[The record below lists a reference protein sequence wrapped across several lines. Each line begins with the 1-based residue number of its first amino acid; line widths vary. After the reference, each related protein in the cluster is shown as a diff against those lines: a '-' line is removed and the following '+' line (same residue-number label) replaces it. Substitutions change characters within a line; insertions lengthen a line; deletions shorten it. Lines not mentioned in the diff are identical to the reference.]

1 MKWKLLFLILCCLVS
16 VRATAQT
23 PATPLVQGTM
33 DESKLVTLHG
43 TVSPLVRTGV
53 DLGAVSN
60 SFAAERLILL
70 LNRPP
75 EREAALQQFLQNAHT
90 RGSASYHKWLTP
102 AQFGAQFGPA
112 DSDMQTATGWLGSH
126 GFQVVKT
133 SQSRQFI
140 EFSGTAGQLHE
151 AFHTTIHQYRIA
163 GETHYANARE
173 VAIPAALAP
182 LVRGLAPLND
192 FRAKPYVKVAGT
204 ATYSRSTGKAVPQ
217 WTVPNN
223 YGTANP
229 YSYPVTPKDFATQYD
244 LTPLYQAG
252 TNGTGETIGIINESN
267 IDLSLVQDYQ
277 NLFGVAGSPPQVVI
291 DGDDPGDLPDVD
303 VEAYLDVELSGAVAP
318 KATVDLYI
326 SSGGDLVDP
335 LELAALRAVEDNQA
349 AVLSVSFGNCEY
361 TLGSAGNQFWSALWE
376 QAAAQGQTVLVS
388 AGDTGPECELNDSL
402 SMSGIASTPWN
413 VAMGGTDF
421 YYSDYASGGA
431 SMLTLWNTTNDAN
444 LGSLKA
450 PLREQPWG
458 DPFGLNV
465 IPNSIERNE
474 FDAGGGGA
482 SNCIA
487 VDSTTGACSGG
498 YAKPSWQSGPGVP
511 ADKVRD
517 LPDLSLFASNGANL
531 SAYAICSYEGEC
543 APGSGDNAGV
553 DLVGGTSASAPAMA
567 GIIALI
573 DQKYGRQGQAN
584 FTFYPLAQQ
593 KPTAFHDITVGN
605 NSEIC
610 GPTLGPDCALQPNG
624 YDGTPQYPAGPGYD
638 QASGLGSVDAAAMVN
653 DWNSIAFQPTAT
665 TLHLSTSSVTHG
677 TPVTI
682 TTSVAAS
689 SGSGTPTGD
698 VAILTNSTLPASA
711 SQTFLSLTNGAGSGS
726 VNYLPGGEYQV
737 TGRYGGDGMFA
748 SSTSSPETLTVTPE
762 NSDINFLVTSGPT
775 AIATGGT
782 IQYNAPLVL
791 SVQPIGVSAAAGKTD
806 GNATGSAKFTIDSM
820 TATVALNGAG
830 MANWTPPALA
840 IGTHTASAN
849 YPGDA
854 SFNASS
860 AMPITFSVSKGN
872 TALNMNII
880 AAQSIIAPVYNIVPG
895 GSLTLVAQVGPGN
908 GILTGVPS
916 PPDTVAPTGTV
927 TVCLVTNPRFDVACP
942 TPTYSQTAALVSTS
956 GAYSLYSSATVT
968 FTNLAAGYYVP
979 GFMYNGDTNWQA
991 GGLVYLTTIAVAPF
1005 SPMAASTTTLSI
1017 SPASISGT
1025 QGARFTTTVAGA
1037 VGATVAPTGTVSY
1050 YDNGNFLVYDFI
1062 TPASTGAT
1070 SSATFSLNAASFW
1083 NSGANQ
1089 ITAIYSGDAHY
1100 APSTSNVA
1108 NVTAIQTQ
1116 VGNFALAPQLSQV
1129 TVQAGSSGSV
1139 GINLSPIYGFSG
1151 AVALTCMPSSSQFSC
1166 SVNPTTVTVNGQAT
1180 AMLTVTAAV
1189 QSARNA
1195 PPGQRNSDGPEAA
1208 GMLVFGFLLACGKA
1222 HRKLRHSVLLSL
1234 CLVAVMLT
1242 VSCGGGGATGK
1253 TAPPPPPPGSTP
1265 AGTYSVLVTGTANGI
1280 VHNAKITV
1288 VVP

>member
-1 MKWKLLFLILCCLVS
+1 MKWKLLFLIFCCLAWFS
-16 VRATAQT
+16 AAAQT
-23 PATPLVQGTM
+23 PATPLVRGTI

-75 EREAALQQFLQNAHT
+75 ERESALQQFLQNAPT

-112 DSDMQTATGWLGSH
+112 DSDMQTATGWLASH

-151 AFHTTIHQYRIA
+151 AFHTTIHQYSIA
-163 GETHYANARE
+163 GETHYANASE
-173 VAIPAALAP
+173 VEIPAALAP
-182 LVRGLAPLND
+182 LVRGVAPMND

-204 ATYSRSTGKAVPQ
+204 ATYSRSTGKAIPE

-229 YSYPVTPKDFATQYD
+229 YAYPVTPEDFATQYD
-244 LTPLYQAG
+244 LAPLYKAG
-252 TNGTGETIGIINESN
+252 TNGSGETIGIINESN

-277 NLFGVAGSPPQVVI
+277 SLFGVAGSPPQVVI
-291 DGDDPGDLPDVD
+291 DGDDPGDLPEID

-318 KATVDLYI
+318 KATVNLYI
-326 SSGGDLVDP
+326 SGGSDLVDL

-361 TLGSAGNQFWSALWE
+361 TLGNAGNQFWSALWE

-388 AGDTGPECELNDSL
+388 AGDNGPECELTDSL
-402 SMSGIASTPWN
+402 SVSGIASTPWN
-413 VAMGGTDF
+413 MAMGGTDF

-431 SMLTLWNTTNDAN
+431 SMVTLWNTTNDAN

-450 PLREQPWG
+450 PLPEQPWG

-465 IPNSIERNE
+465 IPNSIERGE
-474 FDAGGGGA
+474 FGSGGGGA
-482 SNCIA
+482 SDCIA
-487 VDSTTGACSGG
+487 VDSTTGACTGG
-498 YAKPSWQSGPGVP
+498 YAKPNWQSGPGVP

-531 SAYAICSYEGEC
+531 SAYAICSYEGAC
-543 APGSGDNAGV
+543 APGVGDNVGV
-553 DLVGGTSASAPAMA
+553 ELVGGTSASAPAMA
-567 GIIALI
+567 GIMALI

-584 FTFYPLAQQ
+584 YTFYPLAQQ
-593 KPTAFHDITVGN
+593 KPAAFHDITVGN

-610 GPTLGPDCALQPNG
+610 GPTLGPDCAVQPNG
-624 YDGTPQYPAGPGYD
+624 YEGTPQYPARPGYD
-638 QASGLGSVDAAAMVN
+638 QASGLGSVDATALVN
-653 DWNSIAFQPTAT
+653 NWNSITFQPTAT
-665 TLHLSTSSVTHG
+665 TLHLSSSSVTHG

-698 VAILTNSTLPASA
+698 VAILTNSTLPDSA

-737 TGRYGGDGMFA
+737 TGRYSGDGIFA
-748 SSTSSPETLTVTPE
+748 SSTSSPETLTVKPE
-762 NSDINFLVTSGPT
+762 NSDINFLVISNGNALANGSTV
-775 AIATGGT
+775 
-782 IQYNAPLVL
+782 QYNAPLEL
-791 SVQPIGVSAAAGKTD
+791 QVQPIGVSAAAGKTD
-806 GNATGSAKFTIDSM
+806 GNATGSAKFTIDST

-830 MANWTPPALA
+830 LANWSPPALA

-849 YPGDA
+849 YLGDA

-860 AMPITFSVSKGN
+860 SMPVTFSVSKGN
-872 TALNMNII
+872 TFLNLNII
-880 AAQSIIAPVYNIVPG
+880 APESITAPVYNVVPG

-908 GILTGVPS
+908 GILTGVP
-916 PPDTVAPTGTV
+916 PPPGTAAPTGTV
-927 TVCLVTNPRFDVACP
+927 TICLGPNYYVCQN
-942 TPTYSQTAALVSTS
+942 PTYSQTIALVSPS

-968 FTNLAAGYYVP
+968 FANLAAGYYVP
-979 GFMYNGDTNWQA
+979 TFTYSGDANWQA
-991 GGLVYLTTIAVAPF
+991 GSLQYLTTIFVAPIT
-1005 SPMAASTTTLSI
+1005 SMTATTTTLSI

-1025 QGARFTTTVAGA
+1025 QATQFMTTVAGA
-1037 VGATVAPTGTVSY
+1037 AGATVAPTGTVSY

-1062 TPASTGAT
+1062 APASTGAT

-1089 ITAIYSGDAHY
+1089 ITAIYSGDTHY

-1108 NVTAIQTQ
+1108 TVTAIQTQ

-1129 TVQAGSSGSV
+1129 TVQPGSSGSV

-1151 AVALTCMPSSSQFSC
+1151 AVALTCMPSSSQFGC
-1166 SVNPTTVTVNGQAT
+1166 GVNPTTVTVNGQTT
-1180 AMLTVTAAV
+1180 AMLTVNAAV

-1195 PPGQRNSDGPEAA
+1195 PPQRQKSPDGPEAA
-1208 GMLVFGFLLACGKA
+1208 GMLALGFLLACGKA
-1222 HRKLRHSVLLSL
+1222 HRKLRRSVLLGL
-1234 CLVAVMLT
+1234 CLVAAMLT